1 MRLDKSWVMGFALCA
16 VVSAPSFAA
25 LPFGNFEG
33 LPKGQNAGSGMMPLT
48 GWALDDDGI
57 ERVEIFVDGAV
68 VGIADVFQSRPDV
81 QILYPGYPD
90 STASGFGFQLDSTL
104 FLNGLYSITARVTTN
119 SGEQVF
125 LNTLQIEIYNTS
137 QILAPFGAI
146 TFPNPSAELYGDC
159 DLDDPTPRYS
169 VIDGWALDLGIEE
182 GDTGVKYVEL
192 LINGSL
198 WANSHT
204 DCYFSEAQGG
214 YVNCYGLPSLDIED
228 LFPTVANAPHAR
240 WRFVL
245 DVGYLLNI
253 GYSIGFHELTIRV
266 GDVYGTVRNVAE
278 IPVVFTCTEF
288 TNNEGS
294 FGFIDNPQNGEL
306 TSGITQVFGWTLDR
320 EGVAVV
326 QVWLDGEYQ
335 GNATYGIPR
344 GDVATHYP
352 GYPDSAAAG
361 WIYNLDTTVTSDGPH
376 HIQVQAVDD
385 LGAHAIIGERTF
397 FIRNEVP

>member
-1 MRLDKSWVMGFALCA
+1 MRLDKGWVMGFALCA
-16 VVSAPSFAA
+16 VMSAPSFAA

-33 LPKGQNAGSGMMPLT
+33 LPKGQNAGGGMMPLT

-68 VGIADVFQSRPDV
+68 VGIADVFQNRPDV

-90 STASGFGFQLDSTL
+90 STASGFGFQLDSTQ
-104 FLNGLYSITARVTTN
+104 FLNGLYSVTARVTTN

-125 LNTLQIEIYNTS
+125 LNSREIEIYNTS
-137 QILAPFGAI
+137 QNLAPFGAI

-159 DLDDPTPRYS
+159 DLQDPTPRYS
-169 VIDGWALDLGIEE
+169 VIEGWALDLGIEE

-204 DCYFSEAQGG
+204 DCYFSAAQGG

-266 GDVYGTVRNVAE
+266 GDVYGTVRNIAE

-288 TNNEGS
+288 TDNEGS
-294 FGFIDNPQNGEL
+294 FGFIDDPENGEL
-306 TSGITQVFGWTLDR
+306 TSGTTQVSGWTLDR

-344 GDVATHYP
+344 GDISTLYP

-361 WIYNLDTTVTSDGPH
+361 WVYNLDTTVTSDGPH

-385 LGAHAIIGERTF
+385 LGAHAIVGERTF
-397 FIRNEVP
+397 FVRNEAP